1 LRHCCQKKRPSPGDG
16 SGGTDARILQ
26 GDFMNIID
34 KTDEELEALAFPMWE
49 DLIKYSNKGQYG
61 KFILNFS
68 YDLLLGLNEV
78 ELGKQFAKSELT
90 RNLMTKYD
98 FLGFIRRG
106 EHVTC
111 LFRVRSTRKEG
122 EWLGRMVIGYERG
135 EVKIFAASI
144 F

>member
-1 LRHCCQKKRPSPGDG
+1 MTTEA
-16 SGGTDARILQ
+16 GGQPEETFR
-26 GDFMNIID
+26 NIID
-34 KTDEELEALAFPMWE
+34 HTDEELLAISQPMWN

-61 KFILNFS
+61 NFVKKFS

-78 ELGKQFAKSELT
+78 EIGKQFAKSDLT
-90 RNLMTKYD
+90 RNLDPNYD

-106 EHVTC
+106 QHVTC
-111 LFRVRSTRKEG
+111 LYRVRSTKKEG

-135 EVKIFAASI
+135 EVRIFAASI

>member
-1 LRHCCQKKRPSPGDG
+1 
-16 SGGTDARILQ
+16 
-26 GDFMNIID
+26 MNIND
-34 KTDEELEALAFPMWE
+34 LSDEQLLEIARGYFD

-61 KFILNFS
+61 KFIRNFS

-78 ELGKQFAKSELT
+78 EVGKQFSRSELT
-90 RNLMTKYD
+90 RNLDPDYD

-111 LFRVRSTRKEG
+111 LFRVRSTKKEG
-122 EWLGRMVIGYERG
+122 EWLGRMVLGYEKG
-135 EVKIFAASI
+135 EIKIFAASV

>member
-1 LRHCCQKKRPSPGDG
+1 MTTEADEQ
-16 SGGTDARILQ
+16 TEET
-26 GDFMNIID
+26 FNNIID
-34 KTDEELEALAFPMWE
+34 HTDEELLAIAQPMWD

-61 KFILNFS
+61 NFVKKFS

-78 ELGKQFAKSELT
+78 EIGKQFAKSELT
-90 RNLMTKYD
+90 RNLDPNYD

-106 EHVTC
+106 QHVTC
-111 LFRVRSTRKEG
+111 LYRVRSTKKEG

-135 EVKIFAASI
+135 EVRIFAASI

>member
-1 LRHCCQKKRPSPGDG
+1 MGFSATGACLLKRVC
-16 SGGTDARILQ
+16 
-26 GDFMNIID
+26 MNIID
-34 KTDEELEALAFPMWE
+34 KTDEELQAIAFPMWE

-61 KFILNFS
+61 KFIRNFS

-78 ELGKQFAKSELT
+78 EVGKQFVKSELT
-90 RNLMTKYD
+90 RNLSPEYD

-111 LFRVRSTRKEG
+111 LFRMRSTKKEG
-122 EWLGRMVIGYERG
+122 EWVGRMVIGYERG
-135 EVKIFAASI
+135 EVKIFAAAI

>member
-1 LRHCCQKKRPSPGDG
+1 
-16 SGGTDARILQ
+16 
-26 GDFMNIID
+26 MNIIE
-34 KTDEELEALAFPMWE
+34 KTDEELLEIVLPMWDE
-49 DLIKYSNKGQYG
+49 LIKYSNKGNYG
-61 KFILNFS
+61 KFIRNFS

-90 RNLMTKYD
+90 RNLSKDYD

-111 LFRVRSTRKEG
+111 LFRVRSTQRAG
-122 EWLGRMVIGYERG
+122 EWLGRMVVGYERG
-135 EVKIFAASI
+135 EVKIFAASV